1 MAVYSKLVLV
11 SALALGIN
19 AQFAARPNQKS
30 DSGLPQNLLDAQQQ
44 FREAQ
49 EKLKGAQEEAPK
61 GRSLANLVASL
72 QDQAATEQPAY
83 IQLSEVPKNYEYGNY
98 EYDDDAETTTV
109 GLDED
114 AMRRRKKKKPKRKP
128 AKKPVKKPTLGAG
141 LFDYGDSTTVANLKP
156 ASLSTQKLN
165 LKDKAKVPA
174 KKPAAG
180 NEKAQFDDKGQWIGG
195 GQFTDYDYYDTGNT
209 FNAMDENNKLQEWD
223 SDPTGNQN
231 DKWGE
236 ASFANADL
244 GVDYGFQVN
253 PDMPS
258 FNKNEKKNNKE
269 NRNNAPAQ
277 SSVPSGTSNRAT
289 WDAWGECTAEKIA
302 KNADLLSDEFT
313 VLKLHNYGCWCTI
326 IGEKRE
332 CLKGKPQD
340 PIDTFCRDWLAC
352 RRCTLFAPHYC
363 GREDLH
369 NKDENAYGLEFF
381 QKIIGATFTCDHLS
395 GDDCAYNRC
404 LCDKEMGEQI
414 MCKMDTFTDIHVG
427 VDVEDCPRHNDAD
440 YCAPDSCCGEFPNV
454 TPWSTTCHTCED
466 GTRSRL

>member
-1 MAVYSKLVLV
+1 MKLVLV

-19 AQFAARPNQKS
+19 AQFASRPNKNS
-30 DSGLPQNLLDAQQQ
+30 DSILPQNLLDAQQQ

-49 EKLKGAQEEAPK
+49 EKLKGAQEEEAPK

-72 QDQAATEQPAY
+72 QDQAATEQN
-83 IQLSEVPKNYEYGNY
+83 QLAEEAENWDYGNY
-98 EYDDDAETTTV
+98 EDGAETAV
-109 GLDED
+109 DGLDED
-114 AMRRRKKKKPKRKP
+114 AMRRRKKKKKPKRKPAKKP
-128 AKKPVKKPTLGAG
+128 AKKPVKKPSLGAG
-141 LFDYGDSTTVANLKP
+141 LFDYGDSSTASNAKPGSKP
-156 ASLSTQKLN
+156 ASTTPKN
-165 LKDKAKVPA
+165 KAKAPA
-174 KKPAAG
+174 
-180 NEKAQFDDKGQWIGG
+180 NEKASEFDDKGQWIGG
-195 GQFTDYDYYDTGNT
+195 GQFTDYDYYNSENT
-209 FNAMDENNKLQEWD
+209 FNAIDKDNKLEVWD
-223 SDPTGNQN
+223 SDPTGNEN
-231 DKWGE
+231 NNWGE
-236 ASFANADL
+236 QSYANADL

-258 FNKNEKKNNKE
+258 FDKKNKNNKE
-269 NRNNAPAQ
+269 NRGNAPVAAG
-277 SSVPSGTSNRAT
+277 SSISSGTSSRAT

-302 KNADLLSDEFT
+302 QNADLLSDEFT

-427 VDVEDCPRHNDAD
+427 VDVDDCPRHDDAD
-440 YCAPDSCCGEFPNV
+440 YCAPDSCCGEFPYV

>member
-11 SALALGIN
+11 SAFAIGIN
-19 AQFAARPNQKS
+19 AQFAARPDQKS
-30 DSGLPQNLLDAQQQ
+30 DSSLPQNLLDAQQQ

-49 EKLKGAQEEAPK
+49 EKLKDAQEEAPK

-72 QDQAATEQPAY
+72 QDQATTEQN
-83 IQLSEVPKNYEYGNY
+83 QLLEEVLADPENYEYGNY
-98 EYDDDAETTTV
+98 EYGDDSETTTV
-109 GLDED
+109 GLSED
-114 AMRRRKKKKPKRKP
+114 AMRRRKKKKKPKRKP
-128 AKKPVKKPTLGAG
+128 AKKPVKKPTLPNQ
-141 LFDYGDSTTVANLKP
+141 LFDYGDSTTVSNVKP
-156 ASLSTQKLN
+156 VSVSSKYPAGTNPKN
-165 LKDKAKVPA
+165 KAKAPV
-174 KKPAAG
+174 KK
-180 NEKAQFDDKGQWIGG
+180 EFDDKGQWIGG

-209 FNAMDENNKLQEWD
+209 FNAMDQNNKLQEWD
-223 SDPTGNQN
+223 SDPTGKNN
-231 DKWGE
+231 NNWGE
-236 ASFANADL
+236 NSFANADL

-258 FNKNEKKNNKE
+258 FNKQDKNNKE

-277 SSVPSGTSNRAT
+277 SSVSSGTSSRAT

-454 TPWSTTCHTCED
+454 TPWSTTCHTCEN